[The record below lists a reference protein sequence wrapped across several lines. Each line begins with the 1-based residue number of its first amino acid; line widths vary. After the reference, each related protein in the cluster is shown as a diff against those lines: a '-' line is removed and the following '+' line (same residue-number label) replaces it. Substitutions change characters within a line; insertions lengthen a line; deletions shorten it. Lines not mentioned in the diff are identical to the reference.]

1 MAISGVVVNI
11 LVGATVSK
19 ISAQFW
25 LVLGAAGTSLAPI
38 LFAVQDPDATY
49 WSYQFVAMVTTTLG
63 ADCSYTVG
71 LLIGSELAGED
82 HQGIAGGIFNTM
94 NRELLSWLVSI
105 RVAQLLFGS
114 QN

>member
-1 MAISGVVVNI
+1 MCVTGVVVNL
-11 LVGATVSK
+11 LVGWSVSK

-25 LVLGAAGTSLAPI
+25 LVLGAAGTALAPL

-71 LLIGSELAGED
+71 LLIGSEVAGEE

-94 NRELLSWLVSI
+94 NRSSSWPLAASWL
-105 RVAQLLFGS
+105 AC
-114 QN
+114 